1 MSDVSHKEQGT
12 EALGG
17 GGEVS
22 ERPERRWFLQDM
34 AHRVGLLVMG

>member
-1 MSDVSHKEQGT
+1 MHNVT

-22 ERPERRWFLQDM
+22 IEINKDSHYSVAGAKMENGPV
-34 AHRVGLLVMG
+34 H